1 MDRFALAGKLFLWEY
16 GSVKTTLEI
25 PNPLFKRV
33 KAHAAMEGLK
43 LKDVVASALAAYL
56 VRPPT
61 SANHGANRCPFPLI
75 RGKAGPLMKEMSNE
89 TIAKL
94 QEKEDLER
102 HRRSL
107 GC

>member
-1 MDRFALAGKLFLWEY
+1 M
-16 GSVKTTLEI
+16 KTTLEI

-43 LKDVVASALAAYL
+43 LKDVVASALSAYL
-56 VRPPT
+56 IHPLPP
-61 SANHGANRCPFPLI
+61 SKNSIKRCPFPLV
-75 RGKAGPLMKEMSNE
+75 RGKAGPLMKEMNGE

-94 QEKEDLER
+94 QEKDDIER

-107 GC
+107 GR